1 MKASNQVK
9 VWDIAV
15 RVFHWSLA
23 LLFLISY
30 LTGDDESDLHVY
42 SGYAIIG
49 LLAFR
54 IIWGLI
60 GTKYAR
66 FSNFVYGKDVTVE
79 YAKSMLAFKPKRYI
93 GHNPLG
99 GWMIIALLL
108 SLIATTWSGL
118 AVYGSKGHGPL
129 AGNFDIVISSAM
141 ADDDEHEHG
150 SDGGDDFLE
159 EVHEFFAN
167 FTLFLVLVHIG
178 GVLVSSLMHR
188 ENLVRSMITGLKD
201 KDEP

>member
-1 MKASNQVK
+1 MNSKNEVK

-15 RVFHWSLA
+15 RTFHWSLA
-23 LLFLISY
+23 ILFLVSY
-30 LTGDDESDLHVY
+30 LTGDDESDIHTF

-49 LLAFR
+49 LLIFR
-54 IIWGLI
+54 IIWGII
-60 GTKYAR
+60 GSKYAR
-66 FSNFVYGKDVTVE
+66 FSNFIYGISATME
-79 YAKSMLAFKPKRYI
+79 YAKSMLTLKPKRYI

-99 GWMIIALLL
+99 GWMILALIL

-141 ADDDEHEHG
+141 ADDDNHKHD
-150 SDGGDDFLE
+150 SDDGNEFLE
-159 EVHEFFAN
+159 EIHEFFAN
-167 FTLFLVLVHIG
+167 FTLFLALLHIG
-178 GVLVSSLMHR
+178 GVLVSSIMHR
-188 ENLVRSMITGLKD
+188 ENLVRSMITGLKN